1 MKFRKHISGM
11 KDKNG
16 KAYASGY
23 DARIPADILKA
34 AGLLEEDGTL
44 HEYALLVDE
53 HNGRVILQKA
63 VTLKEI
69 ERSEGKRTK

>member
-23 DARIPADILKA
+23 DARIPKEVLTATGFLK
-34 AGLLEEDGTL
+34 EDGTTL
-44 HEYALLVDE
+44 EYDVSYAE
-53 HNGRVILQKA
+53 INGFDKMVILL
-63 VTLKEI
+63 THI
-69 ERSEGKRTK
+69 ERSEGK